1 MDTIFMNSGNDKASD
16 PNRLLTNLS
25 NKINF
30 INEVIDLLFYQ
41 VLAFIT
47 HGKTQKKIIKQKQ
60 I

>member
-47 HGKTQKKIIKQKQ
+47 HGKT
-60 I
+60 